1 MTTPALKIYPLFPQ
15 TPFTQENEEREQEL
29 TNSVSESLTTGAR
42 ARTRTREEREE
53 IIDEYA
59 GYYCETFGTLTCPPV
74 AKQRMRICL
83 GSGMDPELIRTAI
96 DEAAMA
102 PRPSWAY
109 ANAILMRLLQEECFT
124 LAQYED
130 RQIRWANRRSR

>member
-1 MTTPALKIYPLFPQ
+1 MNNNALKIYPFPH
-15 TPFTQENEEREQEL
+15 TPNPENEENEKNSVS
-29 TNSVSESLTTGAR
+29 NSVSESLTTGAR
-42 ARTRTREEREE
+42 ARTREE
-53 IIDEYA
+53 IIDDYA

-74 AKQRMRICL
+74 AKQRMRMCL
-83 GSGMDPELIRTAI
+83 SSGMDPYLIQTAM

-124 LAQYED
+124 LDAYEQ

>member
-1 MTTPALKIYPLFPQ
+1 MNNNALKIYPFPH
-15 TPFTQENEEREQEL
+15 TPNPENEENERVSK
-29 TNSVSESLTTGAR
+29 SVSESLTTGAR
-42 ARTRTREEREE
+42 ACARTREE
-53 IIDEYA
+53 IIDGYSA
-59 GYYCETFGTLTCPPV
+59 YYCETFGTLTCPPV

-83 GSGMDPELIRTAI
+83 DAGMEPHLIQTAM

-109 ANAILMRLLQEECFT
+109 ANAILMRLLQEDCLT
-124 LAQYED
+124 LDAYEQ

>member
-1 MTTPALKIYPLFPQ
+1 MSRNLAVIPFPHTPNP
-15 TPFTQENEEREQEL
+15 ENEERSREL
-29 TNSVSESLTTGAR
+29 SKSVSESLTTGAR
-42 ARTRTREEREE
+42 AHTREE
-53 IIDEYA
+53 IIEEFS

-83 GSGMDPELIRTAI
+83 GSGMDPELIRTAM

-109 ANAILMRLLQEECFT
+109 ANAILTRLLQEECFT
-124 LAQYED
+124 LGQYEE

>member
-1 MTTPALKIYPLFPQ
+1 MSSNTATIFPFPHTPN
-15 TPFTQENEEREQEL
+15 QENEEREQAVSK
-29 TNSVSESLTTGAR
+29 SVSESLTTGAR
-42 ARTRTREEREE
+42 ARVRVREE
-53 IIDEYA
+53 IEDLIDSYSA
-59 GYYCETFGTLTCPPV
+59 YYCETFGTLTCPPV

-83 GSGMDPELIRTAI
+83 HAGMDPELIRTAM

-124 LAQYED
+124 LSAYED
-130 RQIRWANRRSR
+130 RQIRWANRKHR

>member
-1 MTTPALKIYPLFPQ
+1 MTATKIYPLFPQ

-29 TNSVSESLTTGAR
+29 SNSVSESLTTGAR
-42 ARTRTREEREE
+42 ARTRTREEIIEE
-53 IIDEYA
+53 FS

-83 GSGMDPELIRTAI
+83 GSGMDPELIRTAM

-124 LAQYED
+124 LDAYEL
-130 RQIRWANRRSR
+130 RQQRWANRKTR

>member
-1 MTTPALKIYPLFPQ
+1 MNNHALKIYPFPQ
-15 TPFTQENEEREQEL
+15 TPNQENEEREEEL
-29 TNSVSESLTTGAR
+29 SKSVSDSLTTGAR
-42 ARTRTREEREE
+42 ARTRTREE
-53 IIDEYA
+53 IIDDYA

-74 AKQRMRICL
+74 AKQRMRMCL
-83 GSGMDPELIRTAI
+83 SSGMDPYLIQTAM

-109 ANAILMRLLQEECFT
+109 ANAILMRLLQEDCLT
-124 LAQYED
+124 LEAYEQ

>member
-1 MTTPALKIYPLFPQ
+1 MSNTAKVYPLFPQ

-42 ARTRTREEREE
+42 ARTREE

-74 AKQRMRICL
+74 AKQRMRISL
-83 GSGMDPELIRTAI
+83 NAGMDPELIRTAM

-124 LAQYED
+124 LDAYEQ
-130 RQIRWANRRSR
+130 RQIRWANRKHR